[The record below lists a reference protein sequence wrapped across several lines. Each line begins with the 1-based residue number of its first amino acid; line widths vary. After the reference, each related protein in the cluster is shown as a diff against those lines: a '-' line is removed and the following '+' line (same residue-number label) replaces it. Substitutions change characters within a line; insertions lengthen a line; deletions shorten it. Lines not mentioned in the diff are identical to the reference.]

1 MQTKLIQFAAAA
13 GLLFAAS
20 GAHAQTFTVTNCND
34 TGAGSLRAV
43 AESAPDG
50 AVVAMDALPCNRIVL
65 RTGPIRLRQ
74 PVLQIQGPGLDKLTV
89 SGDGRSQVFV
99 HAPPADAAFTSLALR
114 RFTVSWGRALDGEAF
129 GGCISTTGGVSL
141 QDMQV
146 HHCLAR
152 DSRSGGDAGYGGAV
166 YGGAGVVLTH
176 SIVHTNRADG
186 GDGGGVYSG
195 GPISVN
201 NSRVSN
207 NQASGNGGG
216 FVALEGAHVELSN
229 VTSNVAGGVGGGM
242 WVDGTGQTDR
252 LITIMF
258 STIARNRAH
267 TAAGA
272 YFSAA
277 NSTRLIESTVSG
289 NVADE
294 SQGGVVF
301 DAGYMT
307 QEVINSTITAN
318 RALAPGAAGCL
329 GSGASV
335 RMRLRLNSS
344 IVSANTCAGMPDDL
358 ASVDDPGATGALGN
372 NNLLGAIN
380 LVFTGNG
387 TVRTNSPRLGALAFN
402 GGVTETHLPLADSP
416 VIDKGNNSP
425 GFATDQRRRNFVRV
439 KGAAADIGAVER

>member
-1 MQTKLIQFAAAA
+1 MQIKLIQFVATA

-20 GAHAQTFTVTNCND
+20 SAHAQSFAVTNCND
-34 TGAGSLRAV
+34 TGAGSLRTV

-50 AVVAMDALPCNRIVL
+50 ALIELRGLRCDRIVL
-65 RTGPIRLRQ
+65 RTGPIRLTQ
-74 PVLQIQGPGLDKLTV
+74 PVIQFQGPGRDKLTV

-99 HAPPADAAFTSLALR
+99 HRPPADAEFTSLFMR
-114 RFTVSWGRALDGEAF
+114 GFTVSWGRALDDEAF
-129 GGCISTTGGVSL
+129 GGCISDTGGVFL
-141 QDMQV
+141 QNMQV
-146 HHCLAR
+146 HHCVAR
-152 DSRSGGDAGYGGAV
+152 DTRTGGHAGYGGAI
-166 YGGAGVVLTH
+166 YGGGVGLTN
-176 SIVHTNRADG
+176 SSVHTNRAEG
-186 GDGGGVYSG
+186 GDGGGVYSS
-195 GPISVN
+195 GPIGII

-207 NQASGNGGG
+207 NRATGNGGG
-216 FVALEGAHVELSN
+216 FVALEGASLQLSN
-229 VTSNVAGGVGGGM
+229 ITSNVAGGVGGGM
-242 WVDGTGQTDR
+242 WVDGTGMTDR

-258 STIARNRAH
+258 STIARNHAH
-267 TAAGA
+267 TAGGA

-294 SQGGVVF
+294 SQGGVVY

-318 RALAPGAAGCL
+318 RALAAGAAGCL

-344 IVSANTCAGMPDDL
+344 IVSANTCAGLPDDL
-358 ASVDDPGATGALGN
+358 ASVDDPEATGAFGN
-372 NNLLGAIN
+372 NNLIGAIN
-380 LVFTGNG
+380 LVFSGAG
-387 TVRTNSPRLGALAFN
+387 TVRTNTPRLGALAFN

-416 VIDKGNNSP
+416 VIDRGNNGP
-425 GFATDQRRRNFVRV
+425 GFATDQRRGSFLRV